1 MGSLFHYLTL
11 IYHQNQIGVA
21 DGGKS
26 MGNDETGLV
35 NASTFSMLPTLK
47 AICEYPV
54 RASFFGKSAISGIFM
69 ISIRAPSSNVRK

>member
-35 NASTFSMLPTLK
+35 MHQGTLYGDLNLIILNRND
-47 AICEYPV
+47 AAFV
-54 RASFFGKSAISGIFM
+54 
-69 ISIRAPSSNVRK
+69 ISITCCPWSTNNLITIRFM